1 MCDHYTNEVNGSAV
15 LTIRW
20 MPPSGTCSL
29 CVFGCVRALTCAAA
43 TVVVSVVCFHQLASV
58 RVHVCVSQPFEFMSK
73 VVQVLIISAANIQID
88 VSRKKKKE
96 KKISLRCRRAAAV
109 QNYLLNFAKL
119 MR

>member
-29 CVFGCVRALTCAAA
+29 CVFGCVRALTCVAAA
-43 TVVVSVVCFHQLASV
+43 VVAVFVVCV
-58 RVHVCVSQPFEFMSK
+58 RQPARVRVCVSQPLEFMSK

-88 VSRKKKKE
+88 VSRKKM
-96 KKISLRCRRAAAV
+96 ISLRCRRAAAV

>member
-29 CVFGCVRALTCAAA
+29 CVFECVRALAHVCVAAA
-43 TVVVSVVCFHQLASV
+43 VVAVFVCV
-58 RVHVCVSQPFEFMSK
+58 RPPACQRACVCVSQPLEFMSK

-88 VSRKKKKE
+88 VSRKKM
-96 KKISLRCRRAAAV
+96 ISLRCRRAAAV